1 MPRELRPFVLVAS
14 ILVLAALGLEAANGR
29 FWSSDL
35 RVYWS
40 AARALMDHSPVYG
53 IAFGENTGFFKY
65 APICAMAF
73 IPAAMLP
80 FDVVAVIHFLL
91 TGIALVVAVIT
102 TERLLM
108 RHVFGHYVRAIGIR
122 AYVLLACVVVLLTRE
137 LHLGNVNLWLVV
149 GVVIATERLLSGAM
163 NTAGILFGVLWL
175 VKPYLGLIVI
185 PLMWRGH
192 WRIIGVAVITT
203 VIGLLIPFIALGPV
217 RAWQLHLDWAS
228 AMASHS
234 GYLSSPD
241 TFPSLITRW
250 TSLPGPVP
258 SWLFILMAVAFLI
271 VMDRHRSAD
280 PEQRSL
286 ATVSGIWT
294 ALAIVPNLVVT
305 DQEHFLFSLPLIAL
319 TLALLFHRREPW
331 SVVMFVVA
339 MVSYGTRSSDL
350 WGSALEGHLV
360 AAGVLGAGN
369 ALLILLAHVLLAGH
383 RAGRQQD

>member
-1 MPRELRPFVLVAS
+1 MPRELRPFVLVA
-14 ILVLAALGLEAANGR
+14 IALVVAALLLEIANGR

-40 AARALMDHSPVYG
+40 AANAMMENTPVYG
-53 IAFGENTGFFKY
+53 IAFGESTGFFKY
-65 APICAMAF
+65 APVCAMAF
-73 IPAAMLP
+73 IPATMLP

-91 TGIALVVAVIT
+91 TGVALVIAVIT

-122 AYVLLACVVVLLTRE
+122 AYLLLACVAVLLTRE

-149 GVVIATERLLSGAM
+149 GVVIATERLLSGS
-163 NTAGILFGVLWL
+163 TDLAGLIFGLLWL
-175 VKPYLGLIVI
+175 VKPYLGLMAI

-192 WRIIGVAVITT
+192 WRIIGVAVITS
-203 VIGLLIPFIALGPV
+203 VVGLIIPFVVLGPV

-234 GYLSSPD
+234 GYLTSPD
-241 TFPSLITRW
+241 TFASLVNRW

-258 SWLFILMAVAFLI
+258 SWLFILMAVVFLML
-271 VMDRHRSAD
+271 MDRNRSAD

-286 ATVSGIWT
+286 AAVSGIWT

-319 TLALLFHRREPW
+319 TLALLFHRRSPW
-331 SVVMFVVA
+331 SVGIFVVA
-339 MVSYGTRSSDL
+339 MVGYGTRSSDL
-350 WGSALEGHLV
+350 WGSTFEGHLV

-369 ALLILLAHVLLAGH
+369 TLLILVAQVLLAGH
-383 RAGRQQD
+383 RAWAKQG